1 MLRVSEKHKSK
12 LRPFFRNV
20 PLALKRIKDDIAV
33 MKQFFY
39 EIDTMSTLKRIC
51 DRDFEVLITVLEIA
65 RSCHAGSEI
74 ILRDFIVILHKQV
87 KCFAVTR
94 FVIGDISH
102 IIRPTV
108 EKRAM
113 QVVSSLH
120 PRLKKIEQEVEERKT
135 DDGIILELQYRP
147 SLIAMYERFKRK
159 RPRV

>member
-1 MLRVSEKHKSK
+1 
-12 LRPFFRNV
+12 
-20 PLALKRIKDDIAV
+20 
-33 MKQFFY
+33 
-39 EIDTMSTLKRIC
+39 MSTLKRIC

-120 PRLKKIEQEVEERKT
+120 SRLKKIEQEVEERKT